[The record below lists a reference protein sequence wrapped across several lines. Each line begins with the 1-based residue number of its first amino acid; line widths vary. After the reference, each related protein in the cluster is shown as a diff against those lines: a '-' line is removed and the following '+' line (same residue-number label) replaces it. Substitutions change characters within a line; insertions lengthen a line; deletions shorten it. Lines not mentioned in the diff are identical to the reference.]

1 MATIKNFLLQGISGR
16 VGDIVYRTRNGKTYA
31 SSRPHYT
38 KSDDPATLRRRE
50 KFALTVKLAKCIN
63 SIPELK
69 YFWNKVKNSKMSTHN
84 MITKCN
90 YDCVSDNEL
99 VTVPKLTSD
108 SFPLRVIGDKFSFSK
123 NNISIVYSPTEY
135 PVINDNNKETCLKV
149 VGIIHVSQPHNADEQ
164 YNSFFAVSS
173 ACYPISDDNN
183 VSIDIPID
191 DRTMMYIDTYFECKL
206 YFALVSVDKNNIPLN
221 SVSTFK
227 VDIKSAIL

>member
-1 MATIKNFLLQGISGR
+1 MATIKNFLLQGASGR
-16 VGDIVYRTRNGKTYA
+16 VGDIVYKTMNGKTYA
-31 SSRPHYT
+31 CSRPHYT
-38 KSDDPATLRRRE
+38 KSNDPAALRRRG

-63 SIPELK
+63 SIAELK

-108 SFPLRVIGDKFSFSK
+108 SFPLRALGDKFSFSK
-123 NNISIVYSPTEY
+123 NNIIIEYSPIEY
-135 PVINDNNKETCLKV
+135 PVINDYNNEAFLKI

-173 ACYPISDDNN
+173 SCYSITDESNISIN
-183 VSIDIPID
+183 IPID
-191 DRTMMYIDTYFECKL
+191 DHTMMFIDSYFECKI
-206 YFALVSVDKNNIPLN
+206 YFAFVSVDKNNIPLN
-221 SVSTFK
+221 SISTFK
-227 VDIKSAIL
+227 VDLKNVKI